1 MCRRRLSAIVQTV
14 PLNSRATLISRG
26 ATSSILRVRN
36 CIQYLFYVK
45 ITKKLCVIREL
56 VYICRKKERLMK
68 YLDPKADL
76 TFKKV
81 FGEHPDLVKSLLNAL
96 LPFKSEEEEITS
108 VTYLTPEMV
117 PQTPTRKYS
126 IVDVR
131 CEDAQGRQFIVE
143 MQMVWS
149 VEFKQ
154 RVLFN
159 ASKAYVKQLNRGED
173 YSLLKPVYSLN
184 LVNEVFEPELEDY
197 YHYYH
202 LVHEEH
208 TDKVIDGLHLVFVEL
223 PKFTPHTFTE
233 KKMQVLWLRYLTEI
247 DEKTKEVPAELLASP
262 EIAKAVSEIEESAYT
277 EEELLGYDDFWDAVS
292 VEKTLAGRLDRLTK
306 ANDDAVEKLK
316 ATSCQLKEAE
326 EQRKEAEEQRKE
338 AEEQR
343 KEAEEQRKEAEEQ
356 RKEAEERLIKANEEK
371 LQSAKKLLEAG
382 VSEEI
387 VASTLN
393 LSMELIKKMN

>member
-1 MCRRRLSAIVQTV
+1 
-14 PLNSRATLISRG
+14 
-26 ATSSILRVRN
+26 
-36 CIQYLFYVK
+36 
-45 ITKKLCVIREL
+45 
-56 VYICRKKERLMK
+56 MK

-96 LPFKSEEEEITS
+96 LPFKNEEEEITS

-184 LVNEVFEPELEDY
+184 LVNEIFEPELEDY

-343 KEAEEQRKEAEEQ
+343 KEAEEQKKEAEEQKKEAEEQ

-393 LSMELIKKMN
+393 LSMEQIKKMN

>member
-1 MCRRRLSAIVQTV
+1 
-14 PLNSRATLISRG
+14 
-26 ATSSILRVRN
+26 
-36 CIQYLFYVK
+36 
-45 ITKKLCVIREL
+45 
-56 VYICRKKERLMK
+56 MK

-81 FGEHPDLVKSLLNAL
+81 FGEHPELVKSLLNAL
-96 LPFKSEEEEITS
+96 LPFKSKEEEITS

-117 PQTPTRKYS
+117 PQTPTRKFS

-131 CEDAQGRQFIVE
+131 CEDALGRHFIVE

-184 LVNEVFEPELEDY
+184 LVNEVFEPELDDY

-202 LVHEEH
+202 LVHEEY
-208 TDKVIDGLHLVFVEL
+208 TDKVIDGLHLIFVEL

-247 DEKTKEVPAELLASP
+247 DEKTKTVPAELLANP

-292 VEKTLAGRLDRLTK
+292 VEKTLAGRLERLTK
-306 ANDDAVEKLK
+306 ANDDAKEKLK
-316 ATSCQLKEAE
+316 ATSSQLEATSSQLEATSSQLEATSSQLEATSSQLKEAEEQIKKTE
-326 EQRKEAEEQRKE
+326 EQRKEAEEQLKR
-338 AEEQR
+338 
-343 KEAEEQRKEAEEQ
+343 
-356 RKEAEERLIKANEEK
+356 ANEERM
-371 LQSAKKLLEAG
+371 QSAKKLLQAG
-382 VSEEI
+382 VSADI

-393 LSMELIKKMN
+393 LSKNELERLIQA

>member
-1 MCRRRLSAIVQTV
+1 
-14 PLNSRATLISRG
+14 
-26 ATSSILRVRN
+26 
-36 CIQYLFYVK
+36 
-45 ITKKLCVIREL
+45 
-56 VYICRKKERLMK
+56 MK
-68 YLDPKADL
+68 YLDPKVDL

-81 FGEHPDLVKSLLNAL
+81 FGEHPELVKSLLNAL

-117 PQTPTRKYS
+117 PQTPTRKFS

-131 CEDAQGRQFIVE
+131 CEDAQGCQFIVE

-149 VEFKQ
+149 AEFKQ
-154 RVLFN
+154 RVLFKD
-159 ASKAYVKQLNRGED
+159 SKAYVKQLKRGED

-184 LVNEVFEPELEDY
+184 LVNEVFEPELKDY

-208 TDKVIDGLHLVFVEL
+208 TEKVIDGLHLVFVEL

-247 DEKTKEVPAELLASP
+247 DEKTKMIPAELLANP

-277 EEELLGYDDFWDAVS
+277 EEELFYYEDFWDAVS
-292 VEKTLAGRLDRLTK
+292 IEKTLYGKLERLTK
-306 ANDDAVEKLK
+306 ANDDAKEKLMV
-316 ATSCQLKEAE
+316 TSSQLKEAE
-326 EQRKEAEEQRKE
+326 EQRKEAEEQRKG

-343 KEAEEQRKEAEEQ
+343 KEAEEQLKR
-356 RKEAEERLIKANEEK
+356 ANEERMV
-371 LQSAKKLLEAG
+371 SAKKLLQAG
-382 VSEEI
+382 VSEDI

-393 LSMELIKKMN
+393 LSMGEMKKIVQDL

>member
-1 MCRRRLSAIVQTV
+1 
-14 PLNSRATLISRG
+14 
-26 ATSSILRVRN
+26 
-36 CIQYLFYVK
+36 
-45 ITKKLCVIREL
+45 
-56 VYICRKKERLMK
+56 MK

-81 FGEHPDLVKSLLNAL
+81 FGEHPALVKSLLNAL

-117 PQTPTRKYS
+117 PQTPTRKFS

-149 VEFKQ
+149 AEFKQ

-184 LVNEVFEPELEDY
+184 LVNEVFEPGLEDY

-208 TDKVIDGLHLVFVEL
+208 TERVIDGLHLVFVEL

-233 KKMQVLWLRYLTEI
+233 KKMQVLWLRFLTEI
-247 DEKTKEVPAELLASP
+247 NEKTKTVPAELLANP

-277 EEELLGYDDFWDAVS
+277 EEELLSYDDFWDAVS
-292 VEKTLAGRLDRLTK
+292 VEKTLAGRLERLTK
-306 ANDDAVEKLK
+306 ASDDAKEKLK
-316 ATSCQLKEAE
+316 ATSSQLEATSSQLKKAE

-338 AEEQR
+338 AEEKLKR
-343 KEAEEQRKEAEEQ
+343 
-356 RKEAEERLIKANEEK
+356 ANEDRM
-371 LQSAKKLLEAG
+371 QSAKNLLQAG
-382 VSEEI
+382 VSIDI

-393 LSMELIKKMN
+393 LSKNELERLIQA

>member
-1 MCRRRLSAIVQTV
+1 
-14 PLNSRATLISRG
+14 
-26 ATSSILRVRN
+26 
-36 CIQYLFYVK
+36 
-45 ITKKLCVIREL
+45 
-56 VYICRKKERLMK
+56 MK

-81 FGEHPDLVKSLLNAL
+81 FGEHPALVKSLLNAL

-117 PQTPTRKYS
+117 PQTPTRKFS

-149 VEFKQ
+149 AVKQ

-184 LVNEVFEPELEDY
+184 LVNEVFEPELEEY

-208 TDKVIDGLHLVFVEL
+208 TERVIDGLHLVFVEL

-233 KKMQVLWLRYLTEI
+233 KKMQVLWLRFLTEI
-247 DEKTKEVPAELLASP
+247 NEKTKTVPAELLANP

-292 VEKTLAGRLDRLTK
+292 VEKTLAGRLERLTK
-306 ANDDAVEKLK
+306 ASDDAKEKLK
-316 ATSCQLKEAE
+316 ATSSQLEATSSQLKKAE
-326 EQRKEAEEQRKE
+326 EQRKEAEEKLKR
-338 AEEQR
+338 
-343 KEAEEQRKEAEEQ
+343 
-356 RKEAEERLIKANEEK
+356 ANEDRM
-371 LQSAKKLLEAG
+371 QSAKKLLQAG
-382 VSEEI
+382 VSIDI

-393 LSMELIKKMN
+393 LSKNELERLIQA

>member
-1 MCRRRLSAIVQTV
+1 
-14 PLNSRATLISRG
+14 
-26 ATSSILRVRN
+26 
-36 CIQYLFYVK
+36 
-45 ITKKLCVIREL
+45 
-56 VYICRKKERLMK
+56 MK

-81 FGEHPDLVKSLLNAL
+81 FGEHPELVKSLLNAL

-149 VEFKQ
+149 AEFKQ

-184 LVNEVFEPELEDY
+184 LVNEVFEPELDDY

-202 LVHEEH
+202 FVHEEH
-208 TDKVIDGLHLVFVEL
+208 TEKVIDGLHLVFVEL

-247 DEKTKEVPAELLASP
+247 DEKTKEVPAELLANP

-277 EEELLGYDDFWDAVS
+277 EEELLGYDEFWDMVS
-292 VEKTLAGRLDRLTK
+292 VEKTLAGRLERLTK
-306 ANDDAVEKLK
+306 ANDDTEEKLK
-316 ATSCQLKEAE
+316 ATSSQLVATSSQLEATSSQLEATSSQLEATSSQLEATSSQLKEAE

-356 RKEAEERLIKANEEK
+356 RKEAEEQRKEAEEQLKRANEEK
-371 LQSAKKLLEAG
+371 LQSAQKLLQAG
-382 VSEEI
+382 VSADI

-393 LSMELIKKMN
+393 LSMDEIKIH

>member
-1 MCRRRLSAIVQTV
+1 
-14 PLNSRATLISRG
+14 
-26 ATSSILRVRN
+26 
-36 CIQYLFYVK
+36 
-45 ITKKLCVIREL
+45 
-56 VYICRKKERLMK
+56 MK
-68 YLDPKADL
+68 YLDPKVDL

-81 FGEHPDLVKSLLNAL
+81 FGEHPELVKSLLNAL

-117 PQTPTRKYS
+117 PQTPTRKFS

-131 CEDAQGRQFIVE
+131 CEDALGRQFIVE

-149 VEFKQ
+149 AEFKQ
-154 RVLFN
+154 RVLFKD
-159 ASKAYVKQLNRGED
+159 SKAYVKQLKRGED

-184 LVNEVFEPELEDY
+184 LVNEVFEPELKDY

-208 TDKVIDGLHLVFVEL
+208 TEKVIDGLHLVFVEL

-247 DEKTKEVPAELLASP
+247 DEKTKTIPAELLANP

-277 EEELLGYDDFWDAVS
+277 EEELFYYEDFWDAVS
-292 VEKTLAGRLDRLTK
+292 IEKTLYGKLERLTK
-306 ANDDAVEKLK
+306 ANDDAKEKLMV
-316 ATSCQLKEAE
+316 TSSQLKEAE

-343 KEAEEQRKEAEEQ
+343 KESEEQRKEAEEQ
-356 RKEAEERLIKANEEK
+356 RKEAEEQLKRANEERMV
-371 LQSAKKLLEAG
+371 SAKKLLQAG
-382 VSEEI
+382 VSEDI

-393 LSMELIKKMN
+393 LSMGEMKKIVQDL

>member
-1 MCRRRLSAIVQTV
+1 
-14 PLNSRATLISRG
+14 
-26 ATSSILRVRN
+26 
-36 CIQYLFYVK
+36 
-45 ITKKLCVIREL
+45 
-56 VYICRKKERLMK
+56 MK

-81 FGEHPDLVKSLLNAL
+81 FGEHPELVKSLLNAL
-96 LPFKSEEEEITS
+96 LPFKSKEEEITS

-184 LVNEVFEPELEDY
+184 LVNEVFEPELDDY

-208 TDKVIDGLHLVFVEL
+208 TEKVIDGLHLVFVEL

-247 DEKTKEVPAELLASP
+247 DENTKEIPAELLANP

-292 VEKTLAGRLDRLTK
+292 VEKTLAGRLERLTK
-306 ANDDAVEKLK
+306 ANDDAKEKLMI
-316 ATSCQLKEAE
+316 TSSQLKEAE

-343 KEAEEQRKEAEEQ
+343 KEAEEQLKR
-356 RKEAEERLIKANEEK
+356 ANEERMV
-371 LQSAKKLLEAG
+371 SAKKLLQAG
-382 VSEEI
+382 VSEDI

-393 LSMELIKKMN
+393 LSMGEMKKIVQDL

>member
-1 MCRRRLSAIVQTV
+1 MLASFGI
-14 PLNSRATLISRG
+14 
-26 ATSSILRVRN
+26 
-36 CIQYLFYVK
+36 
-45 ITKKLCVIREL
+45 L
-56 VYICRKKERLMK
+56 VYFCRKIEWLMK

-108 VTYLTPEMV
+108 VTYLTPGMM
-117 PQTPTRKYS
+117 PKTPIRNYR
-126 IVDVR
+126 VLAVG
-131 CEDAQGRQFIVE
+131 CEDAKGCQFIVE
-143 MQMVWS
+143 IQIIWS
-149 VEFKQ
+149 KEFLQ
-154 RVLFN
+154 RVFF
-159 ASKAYVKQLNRGED
+159 ADFKAYMNYPLFCED

-184 LVNEVFEPELEDY
+184 LVNEVFEPELDDY

-233 KKMQVLWLRYLTEI
+233 KNMQVLWLRYLTEI
-247 DEKTKEVPAELLASP
+247 DEKTKTVPAELLANP

-277 EEELLGYDDFWDAVS
+277 EGELLGYDKFWDVVS
-292 VEKTLAGRLDRLTK
+292 VEKTLAGRLERLTK

-316 ATSCQLKEAE
+316 ATSSQLKEAE
-326 EQRKEAEEQRKE
+326 EQRKEAEEQLK
-338 AEEQR
+338 
-343 KEAEEQRKEAEEQ
+343 
-356 RKEAEERLIKANEEK
+356 KANEEK
-371 LQSAKKLLEAG
+371 LQSAKKLLQAG
-382 VSEEI
+382 VSAEI

-393 LSMELIKKMN
+393 LTMDDIEKWE

>member
-1 MCRRRLSAIVQTV
+1 MT
-14 PLNSRATLISRG
+14 
-26 ATSSILRVRN
+26 
-36 CIQYLFYVK
+36 
-45 ITKKLCVIREL
+45 
-56 VYICRKKERLMK
+56 YICRKIERLMK

-81 FGEHPDLVKSLLNAL
+81 FGEHPELVKSLLNAL

-131 CEDAQGRQFIVE
+131 CEDARGRQFIVE

-149 VEFKQ
+149 AEFKQ

-184 LVNEVFEPELEDY
+184 LVNEVFEPELDDY

-208 TDKVIDGLHLVFVEL
+208 TEKVIDGLHLVFVEL

-247 DEKTKEVPAELLASP
+247 DEKTKEVPAELLANP

-277 EEELLGYDDFWDAVS
+277 EEELLGYDEFWDMVS
-292 VEKTLAGRLDRLTK
+292 VEKTLAGRLERLTK
-306 ANDDAVEKLK
+306 ANDDTEEKLK
-316 ATSCQLKEAE
+316 ATSSQLEATSSQLEATSSQLEATSSQLEATSSQLKEAE

-343 KEAEEQRKEAEEQ
+343 KEAEEQLKR
-356 RKEAEERLIKANEEK
+356 ANEEK
-371 LQSAKKLLEAG
+371 LQSAKKLLQAG
-382 VSEEI
+382 VSADI
-387 VASTLN
+387 VANTLN
-393 LSMELIKKMN
+393 LSMDELEKIVQEL

>member
-1 MCRRRLSAIVQTV
+1 
-14 PLNSRATLISRG
+14 
-26 ATSSILRVRN
+26 
-36 CIQYLFYVK
+36 
-45 ITKKLCVIREL
+45 
-56 VYICRKKERLMK
+56 MK

-81 FGEHPDLVKSLLNAL
+81 FGEHPALVKSLLNAL

-117 PQTPTRKYS
+117 PQTPTRKFS

-149 VEFKQ
+149 AVKQ

-184 LVNEVFEPELEDY
+184 LVNEVFEPELEEY

-208 TDKVIDGLHLVFVEL
+208 TERVIDGLHLVFVEL

-233 KKMQVLWLRYLTEI
+233 KKMQVLWLRFLTEI
-247 DEKTKEVPAELLASP
+247 NEKTKTVPAELLANP

-292 VEKTLAGRLDRLTK
+292 VEKTLAGRLERLTK
-306 ANDDAVEKLK
+306 ASDDAKEKLK
-316 ATSCQLKEAE
+316 ANSSQLEATSSQLEATSSQLEATSSQLEATSSQLKKAE
-326 EQRKEAEEQRKE
+326 EQRKEAEEKLKR
-338 AEEQR
+338 
-343 KEAEEQRKEAEEQ
+343 
-356 RKEAEERLIKANEEK
+356 ANEDRM
-371 LQSAKKLLEAG
+371 QSAKKLLQAG
-382 VSEEI
+382 VSIDI

-393 LSMELIKKMN
+393 LSKNELERLIQA

>member
-1 MCRRRLSAIVQTV
+1 
-14 PLNSRATLISRG
+14 
-26 ATSSILRVRN
+26 
-36 CIQYLFYVK
+36 
-45 ITKKLCVIREL
+45 
-56 VYICRKKERLMK
+56 MK

-96 LPFKSEEEEITS
+96 LPFKNKEEEITS
-108 VTYLTPEMV
+108 VTYLTPEMM
-117 PQTPTRKYS
+117 PQTPTRKFS

-131 CEDAQGRQFIVE
+131 CEDALGRQFIVE

-149 VEFKQ
+149 AEFKQ

-184 LVNEVFEPELEDY
+184 LVNEVFEPELDDY

-247 DEKTKEVPAELLASP
+247 DEKTKTIPAELLASP

-277 EEELLGYDDFWDAVS
+277 EEELLGYDEFWDLVS
-292 VEKTLAGRLDRLTK
+292 VEKTLAGRLERLTK
-306 ANDDAVEKLK
+306 ANDEAKEKLK
-316 ATSCQLKEAE
+316 ATSSQLEATSTQLEATSSQLEATSSQLKEAE
-326 EQRKEAEEQRKE
+326 EQRKEAEEQLKR
-338 AEEQR
+338 
-343 KEAEEQRKEAEEQ
+343 
-356 RKEAEERLIKANEEK
+356 ANEEK
-371 LQSAKKLLEAG
+371 MESAKKLLQAG
-382 VSEEI
+382 VSAEI

-393 LSMELIKKMN
+393 LSKNEIEKMTRA